1 MNVDMFK
8 IIQFVIIIAGIGGS
22 FTLAQSKIT
31 DNEDKNTDQDR
42 EIALIK
48 SQLENVIRLD
58 ERQIVIQRDVD
69 RILKIIE
76 KRGQ

>member
-1 MNVDMFK
+1 MTPDFIK
-8 IIQFVIIIAGIGGS
+8 WLQFVIVIAGIGGGFAVAKS
-22 FTLAQSKIT
+22 TIDANSTRIS
-31 DNEDKNTDQDR
+31 DQDKQ
-42 EIALIK
+42 IALIK
-48 SQLENVIRLD
+48 SQLEDVIRLS